1 MKTIFRNCARLLSFV
16 FLAAVIS
23 GCNNNE
29 SSTISGSIEINEEL
43 TRIEGGFAVG
53 QPLTA
58 DNVFVVNFT
67 GGGGTAIVRS
77 TPLTVTEIRDEATNQ
92 VIDRIYNSVNGLF
105 IPEQTL
111 TLSGGVLRLPIFGV
125 PATSGEFTLRVE
137 IITGYGEWDRYT
149 KVHFASVDF
158 TVAQP
163 GEGEGFAGGQGFRTN
178 PWLIS
183 TAAQLDLIRN
193 YPNRHFRLTN
203 DINVAG
209 SQWVPIPEFSGS
221 IDGAGHS
228 VNGLTRTGVNS
239 DGGGFINTLEGTG
252 VIRNIAFRN
261 INITTSHRIGGIVG
275 VHQGLIDNI
284 VVTGRIESS
293 NDTDR
298 WTGGISGQMTS
309 GALTNSFV
317 NLEIRTR
324 SGMVGGAVGMAI
336 AGAELIANVTTQG
349 SITITR
355 SRGGA
360 RVGGILGRAET
371 GNTLPFYVRNNW
383 SSMAIGAGAGFDI
396 EGAGGIFGACNNPQA
411 MRILQNKF
419 SGTLTRVRL
428 AGGISGAGPHVRNN
442 LVAGPSASD
451 PLIFTVAGTPGTGA
465 IGAIAGSGKFYLSHN
480 IARNVTISGP
490 SQANRAL
497 AGIASRFEMNCKT
510 YNNVAQ
516 NITLVGTFA
525 NGIAGDA
532 PNGTGVTRNN
542 FRNNVTFPSGITPED
557 NADGRD
563 GAVVATLN
571 QAFYEAEGFD
581 FTNVWEMRNGV
592 PYLRNVGYQGNIPT
606 N

>member
-1 MKTIFRNCARLLSFV
+1 MKTILKNYTWLLSFV
-16 FLAAVIS
+16 FLATGLI
-23 GCNNNE
+23 GCNDNE
-29 SSTISGSIEINEEL
+29 DPMSGPIEINEEL
-43 TRIEGGFAVG
+43 TRIEGEFAVDV
-53 QPLTA
+53 PLTA

-67 GGGGTAIVRS
+67 GGGGTALVRS
-77 TPLTVTEIRDEATNQ
+77 TPITVTEIRDPETNE
-92 VIDRIYNSVNGLF
+92 VIDIVYNSVNGLY
-105 IPEQTL
+105 IPLQTV
-111 TLSGGVLRLPIFGV
+111 TLSGGVLRLPIRGV
-125 PATSGEFTLRVE
+125 PISAGEFTLRVE
-137 IITGYGEWDRYT
+137 ILTGYGEWDRYT
-149 KVHFASVDF
+149 VPHFASVDF

-163 GEGEGFAGGQGFRTN
+163 GEGEEFDGGQGFRTN

-193 YPNRHFRLTN
+193 YPNRHFRLTSN
-203 DINVAG
+203 INVAG

-228 VNGLTRTGVNS
+228 VNGLTRTDVNS
-239 DGGGFINTLEGTG
+239 DGGGFINTLQGTG

-275 VHQGLIDNI
+275 IHQGLIDNI

-336 AGAELIANVTTQG
+336 AGSELIANVTTQG

-355 SRGGA
+355 SRGAA

-371 GNTLPFYVRNNW
+371 GNTIPFYVRNNW
-383 SSMAIGAGAGFDI
+383 SSMTIGADTGFDI

-411 MRILQNKF
+411 MRIQQNKF
-419 SGTLTRVRL
+419 SGTLTRVRQ
-428 AGGISGAGPHVRNN
+428 AGGISGAGPNVSNN
-442 LVAGPSASD
+442 LVAGPSASN
-451 PLIFTVAGTPGTGA
+451 PLIFTVAGTPGSGA
-465 IGAIAGSGKFYLSHN
+465 IGAIAGAGKFTLNNN
-480 IARNVTISGP
+480 IARNVTITGP
-490 SQANRAL
+490 SQPLRAL
-497 AGIASRFEMNCKT
+497 AGVSSHFEQNCRT
-510 YNNVAQ
+510 FNNVVQ
-516 NITLVGTFA
+516 NITLDGTYA
-525 NGIAGDA
+525 NGIAGNA
-532 PNGTGVTRNN
+532 PHGTGYTQNN
-542 FRNNVTFPSGITPED
+542 HRFNVTFPGGITPGND
-557 NADGRD
+557 PDGRD
-563 GAVVATLN
+563 GAVATTID
-571 QAFYEAEGFD
+571 QAFLESLGFD
-581 FTNVWEMRNGV
+581 FVNVWEMRGGL